1 MRIEEM
7 TVEQLLELNQ
17 VICDR
22 IDYLR
27 AKQDTEVLARMQ
39 IGNQVSFK
47 TDEGTVFGIVIKKNR
62 KTVIVLSEDK
72 RRWKLPPGMLTLVKD
87 V

>member
-1 MRIEEM
+1 MRIEDM
-7 TVEQLLELNQ
+7 TIEQLLELNQ

-27 AKQDTEVLARMQ
+27 AKQDQNVLAQ
-39 IGNQVSFK
+39 IHIGNQVSFK

-62 KTVIVLSEDK
+62 KTVIVLTEDK
-72 RRWKLPPGMLTLVKD
+72 RRWKLPPGMLSIVKD

>member
-1 MRIEEM
+1 MRIEDM

-17 VICDR
+17 VIFDR

-27 AKQDTEVLARMQ
+27 AKQDQNVLAQ
-39 IGNQVSFK
+39 IHVGNQVSFK
-47 TDEGTVFGIVIKKNR
+47 TNEGTVFGIIIKKNR
-62 KTVIVLSEDK
+62 KTVIVLTEDNHQ
-72 RRWKLPPGMLTLVKD
+72 WKLPPGALTIVKD

>member
-1 MRIEEM
+1 MRIEDM
-7 TVEQLLELNQ
+7 TVEQLLELNR

-27 AKQDTEVLARMQ
+27 AKQDQNVLAQ
-39 IGNQVSFK
+39 IHVGNQVSFK
-47 TDEGTVFGIVIKKNR
+47 TNEGTVFGIIIKKNR
-62 KTVIVLSEDK
+62 KTVIVLTEDN
-72 RRWKLPPGMLTLVKD
+72 RQWKLPPGALTIVKD

>member
-1 MRIEEM
+1 MRIEDM
-7 TVEQLLELNQ
+7 TVEQLLELNR

-27 AKQDTEVLARMQ
+27 AKQDQNVLAQ
-39 IGNQVSFK
+39 IHVGNQVSF
-47 TDEGTVFGIVIKKNR
+47 TTNEGTVFGIIIKKNR
-62 KTVIVLSEDK
+62 KTVIVLTEDN
-72 RRWKLPPGMLTLVKD
+72 RQWKLPPGALTIVKD

>member
-1 MRIEEM
+1 VRIEDM

-17 VICDR
+17 VICNR

-47 TDEGTVFGIVIKKNR
+47 TDEGIMFGILIKKNK
-62 KTVIVLSEDK
+62 KTVIVLTEDK

>member
-1 MRIEEM
+1 MRIEDM
-7 TVEQLLELNQ
+7 TVEQLLELNR

-27 AKQDTEVLARMQ
+27 AKQDQNVLAQ
-39 IGNQVSFK
+39 IHVGDQVSFK
-47 TDEGTVFGIVIKKNR
+47 TNEGAVFGIIIKKNR
-62 KTVIVLSEDK
+62 KTVIVLTEDN
-72 RRWKLPPGMLTLVKD
+72 RQWKLPPGALTIVKD

>member
-1 MRIEEM
+1 MRIEDM
-7 TVEQLLELNQ
+7 TVEQLLEMNR

-27 AKQDTEVLARMQ
+27 AKQDQNVLAQ
-39 IGNQVSFK
+39 IHVGNQVSFK
-47 TDEGTVFGIVIKKNR
+47 TNEGTVFGIIIKKNR
-62 KTVIVLSEDK
+62 KTVIVLTEDN
-72 RRWKLPPGMLTLVKD
+72 RQWKLPPGALTIVKD

>member
-1 MRIEEM
+1 MRIEDM
-7 TVEQLLELNQ
+7 TVEQLLELNR

-27 AKQDTEVLARMQ
+27 AKQDQNVLAQ
-39 IGNQVSFK
+39 IHVGNQVSFK
-47 TDEGTVFGIVIKKNR
+47 TNEGTVFGIVIRRNR
-62 KTVIVLSEDK
+62 KTVIVLTEDN
-72 RRWKLPPGMLTLVKD
+72 RQWKLPPGALTIVKD